1 MKDVVRS
8 VAPLLKRAGFRKRR
22 HTFNRTLEPG
32 LVHVLN
38 FQMGEFNP
46 PGPRS
51 VANGATLESLDMP
64 GYLYGRFTINLGV
77 YVAGMV
83 IEGDK
88 ARNWVNHYNCQL
100 RKRIGQLLTGEDA
113 WWSLESPAEIAS
125 VVETA
130 LSLAGLPWLDRFS
143 HTSSIVDAFKSEG
156 WAALGLP
163 PVGPLQIAWLLKDT
177 EPEDAEVLIRSYLS
191 QDLYAGH
198 REGVER
204 QLRAAGF
211 GHLLDPT

>member
-1 MKDVVRS
+1 MKDVVRD
-8 VAPLLKRAGFRKRR
+8 VTPLLRRGGFRKRR
-22 HTFNRTLEPG
+22 HTFNRTPEPG

-51 VANGATLESLDMP
+51 EGHVAALESLDMP

-83 IEGDK
+83 LEGGEP
-88 ARNWVNHYNCQL
+88 RTWVNHYNCQL
-100 RKRIGQLLTGEDA
+100 RKRIGELLTGEDV
-113 WWSLESPAEIAS
+113 WWSLESPDEIAS
-125 VVETA
+125 VVETT
-130 LSLAGLPWLDRFS
+130 LSLAGLPWLNRFS
-143 HTSSIVDAFKSEG
+143 HTSSIVDAFRSEG
-156 WAALGLP
+156 WAALGMP
-163 PVGPLQIAWLLKDT
+163 PVGPLQIACLLKDT

-191 QDLYAGH
+191 QDLYSGH

-211 GHLLDPT
+211 GHLLNPT

>member
-8 VAPLLKRAGFRKRR
+8 VTPLLKRAGFRKRR
-22 HTFNRTLEPG
+22 HTFNRTPEPG

-38 FQMGEFNP
+38 FQMGAFNP
-46 PGPRS
+46 PGPGAEAH
-51 VANGATLESLDMP
+51 VAPLESLEP

-83 IEGDK
+83 IEGGETGS
-88 ARNWVNHYNCQL
+88 WVNHYNCQF
-100 RKRIGQLLTGEDA
+100 RKRIGGLLTGEDV
-113 WWSLESPAEIAS
+113 WWSLEVPDEMAS

-130 LSLAGLPWLDRFS
+130 LSLAGLPWLDRFL
-143 HTSSIVDAFKSEG
+143 HTSSIVDAFRSEG
-156 WAALGLP
+156 CAALGLP

-191 QDLYAGH
+191 QDLHSGH

-204 QLRAAGF
+204 QLRAAGL